1 MDSFLKSTKTLRLYR
16 SNFRQIFPKEMTN
29 QTRNIIETIYLEDVS
44 FLVKNTLFK
53 NDNIKSIALA

>member
-29 QTRNIIETIYLEDVS
+29 ETRNIIETIYLEDVS